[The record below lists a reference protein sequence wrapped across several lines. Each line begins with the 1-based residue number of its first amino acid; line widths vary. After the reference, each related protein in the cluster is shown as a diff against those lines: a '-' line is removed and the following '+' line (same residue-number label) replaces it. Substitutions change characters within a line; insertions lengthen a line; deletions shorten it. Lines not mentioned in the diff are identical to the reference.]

1 MKKYQNSKKYNKD
14 HLLFNFS
21 DQRKQLT
28 TEFFKNVSRILT
40 EKYLADFNHCL
51 FANFWFYWSFPSH
64 SNLILFLSTK

>member
-21 DQRKQLT
+21 DQRKQMT

-40 EKYLADFNHCL
+40 EKYLADFNHC
-51 FANFWFYWSFPSH
+51 P
-64 SNLILFLSTK
+64 LFLQIFDFIGHFLAAQLNFVLIY